1 MAKKL
6 VVLGSKNDVFS
17 FLLEGDEVVKIRLDN
32 KDRKRVVGSI
42 FMGKVKRL
50 ARGMGGVFV
59 DIGLDKEAYLPLK
72 GETLKVG
79 DWILVQGVRD
89 ELGEKGIKLTN
100 RIKIPGKYIVYMPE
114 TQEVKCSS
122 KLSTEDKCRLLDL
135 IKEDLQNEGVILRT
149 ASAGTSKEDILR
161 ELQELRGLYQKL
173 EAKLKGN
180 KKPQLLLEELPQHLG
195 LIKSHWSD
203 LEGIFCNDVLLWYQ
217 ISSFLEG
224 FEPSLLN
231 KLYYVKDAGAL
242 ASSFGIREALKKA
255 LQKRL
260 WLKGGGYIVIEETE
274 AMTVIDVNSG
284 DPCGDTQE
292 ENALRTNL
300 EAVKEIAKQIILRD
314 LGGIIMMDFID
325 MKEQGNK
332 DKVINALKEAIG
344 EDICNVQI
352 YGFTKLGVLEMARRK
367 SGKSLTQLLTED
379 CPYCNGSGKVK
390 GNNLYVLELDLDIE
404 NHGAGF
410 VEVYVPKGRKE
421 AVESYIK
428 TKKMDH
434 IVVIEHENLDYNKYE
449 IRHVR

>member
-6 VVLGSKNDVFS
+6 VVLGLKDDVFS
-17 FLLEGDEVVKIRLDN
+17 FLLEGDEVVKIRLDS
-32 KDRKRVVGSI
+32 KDKKRVVGSV
-42 FMGKVKRL
+42 FLGKVKRL
-50 ARGMGGVFV
+50 AKGMGGVFV

-72 GETLKVG
+72 GEKLKVG
-79 DWILVQGVRD
+79 DWLLVQGVRD

-122 KLSTEDKCRLLDL
+122 KLSTEDKCKLLDF
-135 IKEDLQNEGVILRT
+135 IKEYLQNEGVILRT
-149 ASAGTSKEDILR
+149 ASARASKEDILR
-161 ELQELRGLYQKL
+161 ELQQLRELYQSLK
-173 EAKLKGN
+173 AKLKGN
-180 KKPQLLLEELPQHLG
+180 KKPQLLLEELPQHLE
-195 LIKSHWSD
+195 LIRSHWSD
-203 LEGIFCNDVLLWYQ
+203 LEGILCNDVSLWHQ
-217 ISSFLEG
+217 ISNFLED

-231 KLYYVKDAGAL
+231 KLYYVKDASAL
-242 ASSFGIREALKKA
+242 DSSFGLREALKIA
-255 LQKRL
+255 LRKRL

-300 EAVKEIAKQIILRD
+300 ESVKEIAKQIILRD
-314 LGGIIMMDFID
+314 LGGIIMIDFID

-332 DKVINALKEAIG
+332 NKVINALREALG
-344 EDICNVQI
+344 DDLCNVQI

-367 SGKSLTQLLTED
+367 SGKSLTQMLTED
-379 CPYCNGSGKVK
+379 CPHCNGSGRVK
-390 GNNLYVLELDLDIE
+390 GDNLYVLELDLDIK

-410 VEVYVPKGRKE
+410 VEVYVPKDRKE
-421 AVESYIK
+421 TVESYINA
-428 TKKMDH
+428 KKMDH
-434 IVVIEHENLDYNKYE
+434 VVIIEDENLDYNKYE

>member
-17 FLLEGDEVVKIRLDN
+17 FLLEGDEVVKIRLDS
-32 KDRKRVVGSI
+32 KDKKRVVGSI
-42 FMGKVKRL
+42 FLGKVKRL

-59 DIGLDKEAYLPLK
+59 DIGLDREAYLPLK
-72 GETLKVG
+72 GEELKVG
-79 DWILVQGVRD
+79 DWLLVQGVRD

-149 ASAGTSKEDILR
+149 ASARASKEDILR
-161 ELQELRGLYQKL
+161 ELQQLRGLYQSLK
-173 EAKLKGN
+173 AKLKGN
-180 KKPQLLLEELPQHLG
+180 KKPQLLLEELPQHLE
-195 LIKSHWSD
+195 LIRSHWSD
-203 LEGIFCNDVLLWYQ
+203 LETIFCNDVSLWHQ

-224 FEPSLLN
+224 FERSLLN
-231 KLYYVKDAGAL
+231 KLYYVKDASAL
-242 ASSFGIREALKKA
+242 AVSFGIREVLKRA

-284 DPCGDTQE
+284 DVCGDTQE

-314 LGGIIMMDFID
+314 LGGIIMIDFID

-332 DKVINALKEAIG
+332 DKVINALKEALG
-344 EDICNVQI
+344 EDLCNVQI

-367 SGKSLTQLLTED
+367 SGKSLTQMLTED
-379 CPYCNGSGKVK
+379 CHHCNGSGRVK

-421 AVESYIK
+421 AVKSYIK

-434 IVVIEHENLDYNKYE
+434 VVVIEDENLDYNKYE

>member
-6 VVLGSKNDVFS
+6 VVLGLKDDVFS
-17 FLLEGDEVVKIRLDN
+17 FLLEGDEVVKIRLDS
-32 KDRKRVVGSI
+32 KDKKRVVGSV
-42 FMGKVKRL
+42 FLGKVKRL
-50 ARGMGGVFV
+50 AKGMGGVFV

-72 GETLKVG
+72 GEKLKVG
-79 DWILVQGVRD
+79 DWLLVQGVRD

-122 KLSTEDKCRLLDL
+122 KLSTEDKCKLLDF
-135 IKEDLQNEGVILRT
+135 IKEYLQNEGVILRT
-149 ASAGTSKEDILR
+149 ASARASKEDILR
-161 ELQELRGLYQKL
+161 ELQQLRELYQSLK
-173 EAKLKGN
+173 AKLKGN
-180 KKPQLLLEELPQHLG
+180 KKPQLLLEELPQHLE
-195 LIKSHWSD
+195 LIRSHWSD
-203 LEGIFCNDVLLWYQ
+203 LEGILCNDVSLWHQ
-217 ISSFLEG
+217 ISNFLED

-231 KLYYVKDAGAL
+231 KLYYVKDASAL
-242 ASSFGIREALKKA
+242 DSSFGLREALKIA
-255 LQKRL
+255 LRKRL

-314 LGGIIMMDFID
+314 LGGIIMIDFID

-332 DKVINALKEAIG
+332 DKVINALKEALG
-344 EDICNVQI
+344 EDLCNVQI

-367 SGKSLTQLLTED
+367 SGKSLTQMLTED
-379 CPYCNGSGKVK
+379 CPHCNGSGRVK
-390 GNNLYVLELDLDIE
+390 GDNLYVLELDLDIE
-404 NHGAGF
+404 NRGAGF
-410 VEVYVPKGRKE
+410 VEVYVPKDRKE
-421 AVESYIK
+421 TVESYINA
-428 TKKMDH
+428 KKMDH
-434 IVVIEHENLDYNKYE
+434 VVIIEDENLDYNKYE

>member
-17 FLLEGDEVVKIRLDN
+17 FLLEGDEVVRIRLDS
-32 KDRKRVVGSI
+32 KDRKRVVGSV
-42 FMGKVKRL
+42 FLGKVKRL
-50 ARGMGGVFV
+50 AKGMGGVFV
-59 DIGLDKEAYLPLK
+59 DIGLDKEAYLHLK

-79 DWILVQGVRD
+79 DWLLVQGVRD

-114 TQEVKCSS
+114 TQEIKCSS

-135 IKEDLQNEGVILRT
+135 IKENLQNEGVILRT
-149 ASAGTSKEDILR
+149 ASAMASKEDILR

-173 EAKLKGN
+173 KAKLKDN
-180 KKPQLLLEELPQHLG
+180 KKPQLLLEELPQHLE
-195 LIKSHWSD
+195 LIRSHWSD
-203 LEGIFCNDVLLWYQ
+203 LEAIFCNDVSLWYQ

-231 KLYYVKDAGAL
+231 KLYYVKDASAL
-242 ASSFGIREALKKA
+242 DSSFGLREALKRA

-284 DPCGDTQE
+284 DACGDTQE

-300 EAVKEIAKQIILRD
+300 EAVKEIAKQITLRD
-314 LGGIIMMDFID
+314 LGGIIMIDFID

-332 DKVINALKEAIG
+332 DKVINALKEALG
-344 EDICNVQI
+344 EDLCNVQI
-352 YGFTKLGVLEMARRK
+352 YGFTKLGVLEMARRR
-367 SGKSLTQLLTED
+367 SGKSLTQMLTED
-379 CPYCNGSGKVK
+379 CPHCNGSGRVK
-390 GNNLYVLELDLDIE
+390 GDNLYVLELDLDIE

-410 VEVYVPKGRKE
+410 VEVYVPKGRKGT
-421 AVESYIK
+421 VESYIK
-428 TKKMDH
+428 TKKMEH
-434 IVVIEHENLDYNKYE
+434 VVIIEDENLDYNKYE

>member
-6 VVLGSKNDVFS
+6 VIFGSRNYVFS
-17 FLLEGDEVVKIRLDN
+17 FILEGDEVVKIRLDS
-32 KDRKRVVGSI
+32 KDRKRVVGSV

-59 DIGLDKEAYLPLK
+59 DIGLDREAYLPLK
-72 GETLKVG
+72 GEMLKVG
-79 DWILVQGVRD
+79 DWLLVQGVRD

-114 TQEVKCSS
+114 TREVKCSS
-122 KLSTEDKCRLLDL
+122 KLSTEDKCRFLDL
-135 IKEDLQNEGVILRT
+135 IKKHLQNEGVILRT
-149 ASAGTSKEDILR
+149 ASVGASKEDILR
-161 ELQELRGLYQKL
+161 ELQELRGLYQNL
-173 EAKLKGN
+173 QAKLKSN
-180 KKPQLLLEELPQHLG
+180 KKPQLLLEELPQHLE
-195 LIKSHWSD
+195 LIRCYWSN
-203 LEGIFCNDVLLWYQ
+203 LEGIFCNDVLLWHQ

-224 FEPSLLN
+224 FEPFLLS
-231 KLYYVKDAGAL
+231 KLYYVKDPDAL

-284 DPCGDTQE
+284 DACGDTQE

-300 EAVKEIAKQIILRD
+300 EAVREIAKQIILRD
-314 LGGIIMMDFID
+314 LGGIIMIDFID

-332 DKVINALKEAIG
+332 DKVINALKEALG
-344 EDICNVQI
+344 DDLCNVQI

-379 CPYCNGSGKVK
+379 CPHCNGSGKVK
-390 GNNLYVLELDLDIE
+390 GNNLYIFELSLDMK
-404 NHGAGF
+404 NYGAGF
-410 VEVYVPKGRKE
+410 LEVYVPKGRRE

-428 TKKMDH
+428 AKKMDNVF
-434 IVVIEHENLDYNKYE
+434 ILENENLDYNKYE

>member
-17 FLLEGDEVVKIRLDN
+17 FLLEGDEVVRIRLDS
-32 KDRKRVVGSI
+32 KDRRRVVGSV
-42 FMGKVKRL
+42 FLGKVKRL
-50 ARGMGGVFV
+50 AKGMGGVFV

-72 GETLKVG
+72 GEMLRVG
-79 DWILVQGVRD
+79 DWLLVQGVRD

-122 KLSTEDKCRLLDL
+122 KLSTEDKCKLLDL

-149 ASAGTSKEDILR
+149 ASAMASKEDILR

-173 EAKLKGN
+173 KAKLKGN
-180 KKPQLLLEELPQHLG
+180 KKPQLLLEELPQHLE
-195 LIKSHWSD
+195 LIRSHWSD

-231 KLYYVKDAGAL
+231 KLYYVKDTSAL
-242 ASSFGIREALKKA
+242 AVSFGIREALKKA

-300 EAVKEIAKQIILRD
+300 EAVREIAKQIILRD
-314 LGGIIMMDFID
+314 LGGIIMIDFID

-332 DKVINALKEAIG
+332 DKVINALKEALG
-344 EDICNVQI
+344 EDLCNVQI

-367 SGKSLTQLLTED
+367 SGKSLNQMLTED
-379 CPYCNGSGKVK
+379 CPHCNGSGRVK
-390 GNNLYVLELDLDIE
+390 GDNLYVLELDLDIK
-404 NHGAGF
+404 NHGASF
-410 VEVYVPKGRKE
+410 VEVYVPKDRKG
-421 AVESYIK
+421 AVESYINA
-428 TKKMDH
+428 KKMEH
-434 IVVIEHENLDYNKYE
+434 VVVIEDENLDYNKYE

>member
-6 VVLGSKNDVFS
+6 VVLGLKDDVFS
-17 FLLEGDEVVKIRLDN
+17 FLLEGDEVVKIRLDS
-32 KDRKRVVGSI
+32 KDKKRVVGSV
-42 FMGKVKRL
+42 FLGKVKRL
-50 ARGMGGVFV
+50 AKGMGGVFV

-72 GETLKVG
+72 GEKLKVG
-79 DWILVQGVRD
+79 DWLLVQGVRD

-122 KLSTEDKCRLLDL
+122 KLSTEDKCKLLDF
-135 IKEDLQNEGVILRT
+135 IKEYLQNEGVILRT
-149 ASAGTSKEDILR
+149 ASARASKEDILR
-161 ELQELRGLYQKL
+161 ELQQLRELYQSLK
-173 EAKLKGN
+173 AKLKGN
-180 KKPQLLLEELPQHLG
+180 KKPQLLLEELPQHLE
-195 LIKSHWSD
+195 LIRSHWSD
-203 LEGIFCNDVLLWYQ
+203 LEGILCNDVSLWHQ
-217 ISSFLEG
+217 ISNFLED

-231 KLYYVKDAGAL
+231 KLYYVKDASAL
-242 ASSFGIREALKKA
+242 DSSFGLREALKIA
-255 LQKRL
+255 LRKRL

-314 LGGIIMMDFID
+314 LGGIIMIDFID

-332 DKVINALKEAIG
+332 DKVINALKEALG
-344 EDICNVQI
+344 EDLCNVQI

-367 SGKSLTQLLTED
+367 SGKSLTQMLTED
-379 CPYCNGSGKVK
+379 CPHCNGSGRVK
-390 GNNLYVLELDLDIE
+390 GDNLYVLELDLDIE
-404 NHGAGF
+404 NRGAGF

-421 AVESYIK
+421 TVESYINA
-428 TKKMDH
+428 KKMDH
-434 IVVIEHENLDYNKYE
+434 VVIIEDENLDYNKYE

>member
-6 VVLGSKNDVFS
+6 VVLGLKNDVFS
-17 FLLEGDEVVKIRLDN
+17 FLLEGDEIVKIRLDS

-42 FMGKVKRL
+42 FIGKVKRL
-50 ARGMGGVFV
+50 AKGMGGVFV

-79 DWILVQGVRD
+79 DWVLVQGVRD

-135 IKEDLQNEGVILRT
+135 TKEDLQNEGVILRT
-149 ASAGTSKEDILR
+149 ASVKASKEGILR
-161 ELQELRGLYQKL
+161 ELQELRGLYQNLK
-173 EAKLKGN
+173 AKLKGN

-195 LIKSHWSD
+195 LIRSYWSD

-224 FEPSLLN
+224 FESSLLS

-284 DPCGDTQE
+284 DACGDTQE

-314 LGGIIMMDFID
+314 LGGIIMIDFID

-332 DKVINALKEAIG
+332 DKVINALKEALG
-344 EDICNVQI
+344 EDLCNVQI

-434 IVVIEHENLDYNKYE
+434 VVVIEDENLDYNKYE

>member
-6 VVLGSKNDVFS
+6 VVLGLKNDVFS
-17 FLLEGDEVVKIRLDN
+17 FLLEGDEVVKIRLDSN
-32 KDRKRVVGSI
+32 DKKRVVGSV
-42 FMGKVKRL
+42 FLGKVKRL
-50 ARGMGGVFV
+50 AKGMGGVFV

-72 GETLKVG
+72 GEMLKVG

-100 RIKIPGKYIVYMPE
+100 RIKIPGKYMVYMPE

-122 KLSTEDKCRLLDL
+122 KLSTEDKCKLLDL
-135 IKEDLQNEGVILRT
+135 IKEYLQNEGLILRT
-149 ASAGTSKEDILR
+149 ASAGASKEDILR
-161 ELQELRGLYQKL
+161 ELQQLRGLYQSLK
-173 EAKLKGN
+173 AKLRGN

-195 LIKSHWSD
+195 LIRSHWLD
-203 LEGIFCNDVLLWYQ
+203 LEGIFCNDVSLWHQ
-217 ISSFLEG
+217 ISNFLES
-224 FEPSLLN
+224 FEPFLLN
-231 KLYYVKDAGAL
+231 KLYYVKDASAL
-242 ASSFGIREALKKA
+242 AVSFGLREALKRA

-284 DPCGDTQE
+284 DACGDAQE

-314 LGGIIMMDFID
+314 LGGIIMIDFID

-332 DKVINALKEAIG
+332 DKVINALKEALG
-344 EDICNVQI
+344 EDLCNVQI

-367 SGKSLTQLLTED
+367 SGKSLTQMLTED
-379 CPYCNGSGKVK
+379 CPHCNGYGRVK
-390 GNNLYVLELDLDIE
+390 GDNLYALELDLDIE
-404 NHGAGF
+404 NHCAGF

-421 AVESYIK
+421 AVESYINA
-428 TKKMDH
+428 KKMDNVF
-434 IVVIEHENLDYNKYE
+434 ILENENLDYNKYE
-449 IRHVR
+449 IRYVR

>member
-17 FLLEGDEVVKIRLDN
+17 FLLEGDEVVKIRLDS
-32 KDRKRVVGSI
+32 KDRRRVVGSI
-42 FMGKVKRL
+42 FLGKVKRL

-72 GETLKVG
+72 GEMLKVG
-79 DWILVQGVRD
+79 DWLLVQGVRD

-149 ASAGTSKEDILR
+149 ASAMASKEDILR
-161 ELQELRGLYQKL
+161 ELQQLRGLYQSLK
-173 EAKLKGN
+173 AKLKGN
-180 KKPQLLLEELPQHLG
+180 KKPQLLLEELPQHLE
-195 LIKSHWSD
+195 LIRSHWSD
-203 LEGIFCNDVLLWYQ
+203 LETIFCNDVSLWHQ

-224 FEPSLLN
+224 FERSLLN
-231 KLYYVKDAGAL
+231 KLYYVKDASAL
-242 ASSFGIREALKKA
+242 AVSFGIREALKRA

-300 EAVKEIAKQIILRD
+300 EAVREIARQIILRD
-314 LGGIIMMDFID
+314 LGGIIMIDFID

-332 DKVINALKEAIG
+332 DKVINALKEALG
-344 EDICNVQI
+344 EDLCNVQI

-379 CPYCNGSGKVK
+379 CPYCNGSGRVK
-390 GNNLYVLELDLDIE
+390 GDNLYVLELDLDIE
-404 NHGAGF
+404 NRGAGF
-410 VEVYVPKGRKE
+410 VEVYVPKGRKG

-434 IVVIEHENLDYNKYE
+434 VVIIEDENLDYNKYE

>member
-6 VVLGSKNDVFS
+6 VVLGSRNDVFS
-17 FLLEGDEVVKIRLDN
+17 FLLEGDEVVKIRLDS

-79 DWILVQGVRD
+79 DWLLVQGVRD

-122 KLSTEDKCRLLDL
+122 KLSSEDKCRLLGL

-149 ASAGTSKEDILR
+149 ASARASKEDILR
-161 ELQELRGLYQKL
+161 ELHQLRGLYQNLK
-173 EAKLKGN
+173 AKLKGN
-180 KKPQLLLEELPQHLG
+180 KKPQLLLEELPKHLE
-195 LIKSHWSD
+195 LIRSYWSD

-231 KLYYVKDAGAL
+231 KLYYVKDASAL
-242 ASSFGIREALKKA
+242 AVSFGLREALKKA

-314 LGGIIMMDFID
+314 LGGIIMIDFID

-332 DKVINALKEAIG
+332 DKVINALKEALG
-344 EDICNVQI
+344 EDLCNVQI

-379 CPYCNGSGKVK
+379 CPHCNGSGRVK
-390 GNNLYVLELDLDIE
+390 GDNLYVLELDLDIE
-404 NHGAGF
+404 NRGAGF
-410 VEVYVPKGRKE
+410 VEVYVPKGRKG

-434 IVVIEHENLDYNKYE
+434 VVVIEDEKLDYNKYE

>member
-17 FLLEGDEVVKIRLDN
+17 FLLEGDEIVKIRLDS
-32 KDRKRVVGSI
+32 KDKKRVVGSV
-42 FMGKVKRL
+42 FLGKVKRL
-50 ARGMGGVFV
+50 AKGMGGVFV
-59 DIGLDKEAYLPLK
+59 DIGLDREAYLPLK
-72 GETLKVG
+72 GEELKVG
-79 DWILVQGVRD
+79 DWLLVQGVRD

-122 KLSTEDKCRLLDL
+122 KLSTEDKCRLLGL

-149 ASAGTSKEDILR
+149 ASAGASKEDILR
-161 ELQELRGLYQKL
+161 ELQQLRGLYESLK
-173 EAKLKGN
+173 AKLKGN
-180 KKPQLLLEELPQHLG
+180 KKPQLLLEELPKHLE
-195 LIKSHWSD
+195 LIRSYWSD

-231 KLYYVKDAGAL
+231 KLYYVKDTGTL

-314 LGGIIMMDFID
+314 LGGIIMIDFID

-332 DKVINALKEAIG
+332 DKVINALKEALG
-344 EDICNVQI
+344 EDLCNVQI

-367 SGKSLTQLLTED
+367 SGKSLTQMLTED
-379 CPYCNGSGKVK
+379 CPHCNGSGRVK
-390 GNNLYVLELDLDIE
+390 GDNLYVLELDLDIE

-410 VEVYVPKGRKE
+410 VEVYVPKGRKG
-421 AVESYIK
+421 AVESYINA
-428 TKKMDH
+428 KKMDH
-434 IVVIEHENLDYNKYE
+434 VVVIEDEKLDYNKYE

>member
-17 FLLEGDEVVKIRLDN
+17 FLLEGDEVVKIRLDS
-32 KDRKRVVGSI
+32 KDRKRVVGSV
-42 FMGKVKRL
+42 FLGKVKRL

-72 GETLKVG
+72 GEMLKVG
-79 DWILVQGVRD
+79 DWLLVQGVRD

-122 KLSTEDKCRLLDL
+122 KLSAEDKCRLLGF
-135 IKEDLQNEGVILRT
+135 IKEYLQDEGVILRT
-149 ASAGTSKEDILR
+149 ASAKASKEDILR
-161 ELQELRGLYQKL
+161 ELQQLRGLYENLK
-173 EAKLKGN
+173 AKLKGN

-195 LIKSHWSD
+195 LIRSHWSD
-203 LEGIFCNDVLLWYQ
+203 LEGIFCNDVSLWHQ

-231 KLYYVKDAGAL
+231 KLYYVKDTSAL
-242 ASSFGIREALKKA
+242 AAFLGLREALKKA

-284 DPCGDTQE
+284 DACGDTQE

-314 LGGIIMMDFID
+314 LGGIIMIDFID

-332 DKVINALKEAIG
+332 DKVINALKEALG
-344 EDICNVQI
+344 EDLCNVQI

-379 CPYCNGSGKVK
+379 CPHCNGSGRVK
-390 GNNLYVLELDLDIE
+390 GGNLYVLELDLDIE

-428 TKKMDH
+428 AKKMDNVF
-434 IVVIEHENLDYNKYE
+434 ILENENLDYNKYE

>member
-332 DKVINALKEAIG
+332 DKVINALKEALG
-344 EDICNVQI
+344 EDLCNVQI

-379 CPYCNGSGKVK
+379 CPYCNGSGRVK
-390 GNNLYVLELDLDIE
+390 GDNLYVLELDLDIE

-421 AVESYIK
+421 AVESHIK

>member
-1 MAKKL
+1 
-6 VVLGSKNDVFS
+6 
-17 FLLEGDEVVKIRLDN
+17 
-32 KDRKRVVGSI
+32 
-42 FMGKVKRL
+42 
-50 ARGMGGVFV
+50 
-59 DIGLDKEAYLPLK
+59 
-72 GETLKVG
+72 
-79 DWILVQGVRD
+79 LVQGVRD

-122 KLSTEDKCRLLDL
+122 KLSTEDKCRLLGL

-149 ASAGTSKEDILR
+149 ASVKASKEDILR

-173 EAKLKGN
+173 KAKLKGN
-180 KKPQLLLEELPQHLG
+180 KKPQLLLEELPKHLE
-195 LIKSHWSD
+195 LIRSYWAD
-203 LEGIFCNDVLLWYQ
+203 LEGIFCNDVLLWHQ

-314 LGGIIMMDFID
+314 LGGIIMIDFID

-332 DKVINALKEAIG
+332 DKVINALKEALG
-344 EDICNVQI
+344 EDLCNVQI

-379 CPYCNGSGKVK
+379 CPHCNGSGRVK
-390 GNNLYVLELDLDIE
+390 GDNLYVLELDLDIE
-404 NHGAGF
+404 NRGAGF
-410 VEVYVPKGRKE
+410 VEVYVPKGRKG

-428 TKKMDH
+428 AKKMDH
-434 IVVIEHENLDYNKYE
+434 VVVIEDEKLDYNKYE

>member
-6 VVLGSKNDVFS
+6 VVLGLKNDVIS
-17 FLLEGDEVVKIRLDN
+17 FLLEGDDVVKIRPDS
-32 KDRKRVVGSI
+32 KDRKRVVGSV
-42 FMGKVKRL
+42 FLGKVKRL

-72 GETLKVG
+72 GEMLKVG
-79 DWILVQGVRD
+79 DSLLVQGVRD

-122 KLSTEDKCRLLDL
+122 KISTEDKCRLLDL
-135 IKEDLQNEGVILRT
+135 IKKDLQNEGVILRT
-149 ASAGTSKEDILR
+149 ASATASKEDILR
-161 ELQELRGLYQKL
+161 ELQQLRGLYQSLK
-173 EAKLKGN
+173 AKLRGN

-195 LIKSHWSD
+195 LIRSHWSD
-203 LEGIFCNDVLLWYQ
+203 LEGIFCNDVSLWHQ

-231 KLYYVKDAGAL
+231 KLYYVKDASAL
-242 ASSFGIREALKKA
+242 AVSFGLREALKRA

-314 LGGIIMMDFID
+314 LGGIIMIDFID
-325 MKEQGNK
+325 MKEQSNK
-332 DKVINALKEAIG
+332 DKVINALKEALG
-344 EDICNVQI
+344 EDLCNVQI
-352 YGFTKLGVLEMARRK
+352 YGFTKLGVLEMTRRK

-379 CPYCNGSGKVK
+379 CPHCDGSGRVK
-390 GNNLYVLELDLDIE
+390 GNNLYAFELHLDIE
-404 NHGAGF
+404 NYGAGF
-410 VEVYVPKGRKE
+410 VEVYVPKDRKE
-421 AVESYIK
+421 AIESYIK
-428 TKKMDH
+428 SKKMYH
-434 IVVIEHENLDYNKYE
+434 VVVIEDENLDYNKYE

>member
-17 FLLEGDEVVKIRLDN
+17 FLLEGDEVVKIRLDS

-42 FMGKVKRL
+42 FIGKVKRL

-59 DIGLDKEAYLPLK
+59 DIGLDREAYLPLK

-122 KLSTEDKCRLLDL
+122 KLSTEDKCKLLDL

-149 ASAGTSKEDILR
+149 ASVKASKEDILR
-161 ELQELRGLYQKL
+161 ELQQLRGLYQKL
-173 EAKLKGN
+173 KAKLKGN
-180 KKPQLLLEELPQHLG
+180 KKPQLLLEELPQHLE
-195 LIKSHWSD
+195 LIRSYWSD
-203 LEGIFCNDVLLWYQ
+203 LEGILCNDVLLWYQ

-224 FEPSLLN
+224 FESSLLS
-231 KLYYVKDAGAL
+231 KLYYVKDTGAL
-242 ASSFGIREALKKA
+242 ASSFGIREALKRA

-284 DPCGDTQE
+284 DACGDTQE

-300 EAVKEIAKQIILRD
+300 EAVREIARQIILRD
-314 LGGIIMMDFID
+314 LGGIIMIDFID

-332 DKVINALKEAIG
+332 DKVINALKEALG
-344 EDICNVQI
+344 EDLCNVQI

-379 CPYCNGSGKVK
+379 CPHCNGSGRVK
-390 GNNLYVLELDLDIE
+390 GDNLYVLELDLDIK

-410 VEVYVPKGRKE
+410 VEVYVPKGRKG

-434 IVVIEHENLDYNKYE
+434 VVVIEDENLDYNKYE

>member
-17 FLLEGDEVVKIRLDN
+17 FLLEGDEIVKIRLDS

-42 FMGKVKRL
+42 FIGKVKRL
-50 ARGMGGVFV
+50 AKGMGGVFV

-79 DWILVQGVRD
+79 DWVLVQGVRD

-114 TQEVKCSS
+114 SQEVKCSS
-122 KLSTEDKCRLLDL
+122 KLSNEDKCRLLDL

-149 ASAGTSKEDILR
+149 ASAGASKEDILR

-173 EAKLKGN
+173 KAKLKGN

-195 LIKSHWSD
+195 LIRSHWSD

-231 KLYYVKDAGAL
+231 KLYYVKDTSAL

-274 AMTVIDVNSG
+274 AMNVIDVNSG

-314 LGGIIMMDFID
+314 LGGIIMIDFID

-332 DKVINALKEAIG
+332 DKVINALKEALG
-344 EDICNVQI
+344 EDLCNVQI

-367 SGKSLTQLLTED
+367 SGKSLTQMLTED
-379 CPYCNGSGKVK
+379 CLHCNGSGRVK
-390 GNNLYVLELDLDIE
+390 GDNLYVLELDLDIK

-410 VEVYVPKGRKE
+410 VEVYVPKGRKG
-421 AVESYIK
+421 AVESYINA
-428 TKKMDH
+428 KKMDH
-434 IVVIEHENLDYNKYE
+434 VVVIEHENLDYNKYE

>member
-17 FLLEGDEVVKIRLDN
+17 FLLEGDEVVKIRLDS
-32 KDRKRVVGSI
+32 KDKKRVVGSI
-42 FMGKVKRL
+42 FLGKAKRL

-59 DIGLDKEAYLPLK
+59 DIGLDREAYLPLK
-72 GETLKVG
+72 GEELKVG
-79 DWILVQGVRD
+79 DWLLVQGVRD

-149 ASAGTSKEDILR
+149 ASARASKEDILR
-161 ELQELRGLYQKL
+161 ELQQLRGLYENLK
-173 EAKLKGN
+173 AKLKGN
-180 KKPQLLLEELPQHLG
+180 KKPQLLLEELPQHLE
-195 LIKSHWSD
+195 LVRSHWSD
-203 LEGIFCNDVLLWYQ
+203 LEAIFCNDVSLWHQ

-224 FEPSLLN
+224 FERSLLN
-231 KLYYVKDAGAL
+231 KLYYVKDASAL
-242 ASSFGIREALKKA
+242 AVSFGIREALKRA

-284 DPCGDTQE
+284 DACGDTQE

-314 LGGIIMMDFID
+314 LGGIIMIDFID
-325 MKEQGNK
+325 MKEQDNK
-332 DKVINALKEAIG
+332 DKVINALKEALG
-344 EDICNVQI
+344 ENLCNVQI

-379 CPYCNGSGKVK
+379 CPHCNGSGRVK

-421 AVESYIK
+421 AVKSYIK
-428 TKKMDH
+428 AKKMDH
-434 IVVIEHENLDYNKYE
+434 VIVIEDENLDYNKYE

>member
-6 VVLGSKNDVFS
+6 VVLGLKNDVFS
-17 FLLEGDEVVKIRLDN
+17 FLLEGDGVVKIRLDN
-32 KDRKRVVGSI
+32 KDRKRVVGSV
-42 FMGKVKRL
+42 FLGKVKRL

-72 GETLKVG
+72 GEMLKVG

-122 KLSTEDKCRLLDL
+122 KLSTEDKCRLLGF
-135 IKEDLQNEGVILRT
+135 IKEYPQDEGVILRT
-149 ASAGTSKEDILR
+149 ASAKASKEDILR
-161 ELQELRGLYQKL
+161 ELQQLRGLYQNLK
-173 EAKLKGN
+173 AKLKGN

-195 LIKSHWSD
+195 LIRSHWSD
-203 LEGIFCNDVLLWYQ
+203 LEGIFCNDVSLWHQ

-231 KLYYVKDAGAL
+231 KLYYVKDASAL
-242 ASSFGIREALKKA
+242 AVSFGLREALKIA

-274 AMTVIDVNSG
+274 AMIVIDVNSG

-300 EAVKEIAKQIILRD
+300 EAAKEIAKQIVLRD
-314 LGGIIMMDFID
+314 LGGIIMIDFID

-332 DKVINALKEAIG
+332 NKVINALREALG
-344 EDICNVQI
+344 EDLCNVQI

-367 SGKSLTQLLTED
+367 SGKSLTQMLTED
-379 CPYCNGSGKVK
+379 CPHCNGSGRVK
-390 GNNLYVLELDLDIE
+390 GDNLYILELDLDIE

-421 AVESYIK
+421 AVESYIDA
-428 TKKMDH
+428 KKMDH
-434 IVVIEHENLDYNKYE
+434 VVVIEHENLDYNKYE

>member
-6 VVLGSKNDVFS
+6 VVLGLKNDVFS
-17 FLLEGDEVVKIRLDN
+17 FLLEGDEVVKIRLDS
-32 KDRKRVVGSI
+32 KDRRRVVGSV
-42 FMGKVKRL
+42 FLGKVKRL
-50 ARGMGGVFV
+50 AKGMGGVFV
-59 DIGLDKEAYLPLK
+59 DIGLDREAYLPLK
-72 GETLKVG
+72 GEELKVG
-79 DWILVQGVRD
+79 DWLFVQGVRD

-122 KLSTEDKCRLLDL
+122 KLSTEDKCRLLGL

-149 ASAGTSKEDILR
+149 ASARASKEDILR
-161 ELQELRGLYQKL
+161 ELQQLRGLYQNLK
-173 EAKLKGN
+173 AKLKGS
-180 KKPQLLLEELPQHLG
+180 KKPQLLLEELPQHLE
-195 LIKSHWSD
+195 LIRSYWSD
-203 LEGIFCNDVLLWYQ
+203 LEGILCNDVLLWHQ

-231 KLYYVKDAGAL
+231 KLYYVKDTGTL
-242 ASSFGIREALKKA
+242 ASSFGIREALKRA

-300 EAVKEIAKQIILRD
+300 EAVKEIARQIILRD
-314 LGGIIMMDFID
+314 LGGIIMIDFID

-332 DKVINALKEAIG
+332 DKVINALKEALG
-344 EDICNVQI
+344 EDLCNVQI

-367 SGKSLTQLLTED
+367 SGKSLTQMLTED
-379 CPYCNGSGKVK
+379 CPYCNGSGRVK
-390 GNNLYVLELDLDIE
+390 GDNLYVLELDLDIE
-404 NHGAGF
+404 NRGAGF
-410 VEVYVPKGRKE
+410 VEVYVPKGRKG
-421 AVESYIK
+421 AVESYINA
-428 TKKMDH
+428 KKMDH
-434 IVVIEHENLDYNKYE
+434 VVVIEDEKLDYNKYE

>member
-6 VVLGSKNDVFS
+6 VVLGLKNDVFS
-17 FLLEGDEVVKIRLDN
+17 FLLEGDEVVKIRLDS
-32 KDRKRVVGSI
+32 KDRKRVVGSV
-42 FMGKVKRL
+42 FLGKVKRL

-149 ASAGTSKEDILR
+149 ASARASKEDILR
-161 ELQELRGLYQKL
+161 ELQQLRGLYQSLK
-173 EAKLKGN
+173 AKLKGN
-180 KKPQLLLEELPQHLG
+180 KKPQLLLEELPQHLE
-195 LIKSHWSD
+195 LIRSHWSD

-231 KLYYVKDAGAL
+231 KLYYVKDTSAL
-242 ASSFGIREALKKA
+242 AVSFGIREALKKA

-300 EAVKEIAKQIILRD
+300 EAVREIAKQIILRD
-314 LGGIIMMDFID
+314 LGGIIMIDFID

-332 DKVINALKEAIG
+332 DKVINALKEALG
-344 EDICNVQI
+344 EDLCNVQI

-367 SGKSLTQLLTED
+367 SGKSLNQMLTED
-379 CPYCNGSGKVK
+379 CPHCNGSGRVK
-390 GNNLYVLELDLDIE
+390 GDNLYVLELDLDIK
-404 NHGAGF
+404 NHGASF
-410 VEVYVPKGRKE
+410 VEVYVPKDRKG
-421 AVESYIK
+421 AVESYINA
-428 TKKMDH
+428 KKMEH
-434 IVVIEHENLDYNKYE
+434 VVVIEDENLDYNKYE

>member
-6 VVLGSKNDVFS
+6 VVLGSRNDVFS
-17 FLLEGDEVVKIRLDN
+17 FLLEGDEVVKIRLDS

-79 DWILVQGVRD
+79 DWLLVQGVRD

-122 KLSTEDKCRLLDL
+122 KLSSEDKCRLLGL

-149 ASAGTSKEDILR
+149 ASARASKEDILR
-161 ELQELRGLYQKL
+161 ELHQLRGLYQNLK
-173 EAKLKGN
+173 AKLKGN
-180 KKPQLLLEELPQHLG
+180 KKPQLLLEELPKHLE
-195 LIKSHWSD
+195 LIRSYWSD

-231 KLYYVKDAGAL
+231 KLYYVKDASAL
-242 ASSFGIREALKKA
+242 AVSFGLREALKKA

-314 LGGIIMMDFID
+314 LGGIIMIDFID

-332 DKVINALKEAIG
+332 DKVINALKEALG
-344 EDICNVQI
+344 EDLCNVQI

-379 CPYCNGSGKVK
+379 CPHCNGSGRVK
-390 GNNLYVLELDLDIE
+390 GDNLYVLELDLDIE
-404 NHGAGF
+404 NRGAGF
-410 VEVYVPKGRKE
+410 VEVYVPKGRKG

-434 IVVIEHENLDYNKYE
+434 VVVIEDEKLDYNK
-449 IRHVR
+449 I

>member
-6 VVLGSKNDVFS
+6 VVLGLKNDVFS
-17 FLLEGDEVVKIRLDN
+17 FLLEGDEVVKIRLDS
-32 KDRKRVVGSI
+32 KDRKRVVGSV
-42 FMGKVKRL
+42 FLGKVKRL
-50 ARGMGGVFV
+50 AKGMGGVFV
-59 DIGLDKEAYLPLK
+59 DIGLDREAYLPLK

-79 DWILVQGVRD
+79 DWLLVQGVRD

-122 KLSTEDKCRLLDL
+122 KLSTEDKCRLLGL

-149 ASAGTSKEDILR
+149 ASVKASKEDILR
-161 ELQELRGLYQKL
+161 ELQQLRGLYQNLK
-173 EAKLKGN
+173 AKLKGN
-180 KKPQLLLEELPQHLG
+180 KKPQLLLEELPQHLE
-195 LIKSHWSD
+195 LIRSYWSD
-203 LEGIFCNDVLLWYQ
+203 LEGILCNDVLLWYQ

-231 KLYYVKDAGAL
+231 KLYYVKDTGTL
-242 ASSFGIREALKKA
+242 ASSFGIREALKRA

-300 EAVKEIAKQIILRD
+300 EAVKEIARQIILRD
-314 LGGIIMMDFID
+314 LGGIIMIDFID

-332 DKVINALKEAIG
+332 DKVINALKEALG
-344 EDICNVQI
+344 EDLCNVQI

-367 SGKSLTQLLTED
+367 SGKSLTQMLTED
-379 CPYCNGSGKVK
+379 CPHCNGSGRVK
-390 GNNLYVLELDLDIE
+390 GDNLYILELDLDIE
-404 NHGAGF
+404 NRGAGF
-410 VEVYVPKGRKE
+410 VEVYVPKGRKG
-421 AVESYIK
+421 AVESYINA
-428 TKKMDH
+428 KKMDH
-434 IVVIEHENLDYNKYE
+434 VVVIEDEKLDYNKYE

>member
-6 VVLGSKNDVFS
+6 VVLGLKNDVFS
-17 FLLEGDEVVKIRLDN
+17 FLSEGDEVVKIRLDS
-32 KDRKRVVGSI
+32 KDKKRVVGSI
-42 FMGKVKRL
+42 FLGKVKRL

-79 DWILVQGVRD
+79 DWLLVQGVRD

-149 ASAGTSKEDILR
+149 ASARASKEDILR
-161 ELQELRGLYQKL
+161 ELQQLRGLYQSL
-173 EAKLKGN
+173 RAELRGN

-195 LIKSHWSD
+195 LIRSHWSD
-203 LEGIFCNDVLLWYQ
+203 LEGIFCNDVSLWHQ

-231 KLYYVKDAGAL
+231 KLYYVKDACAL
-242 ASSFGIREALKKA
+242 AVSFGLREALKRA

-284 DPCGDTQE
+284 DACGDTQE

-314 LGGIIMMDFID
+314 LGGIIMIDFID

-332 DKVINALKEAIG
+332 DKVINALKEALG
-344 EDICNVQI
+344 EDLCNVQI

-367 SGKSLTQLLTED
+367 SGKSLTQMLTED
-379 CPYCNGSGKVK
+379 CPHCNGSGRVK
-390 GNNLYVLELDLDIE
+390 GDNLYVLELDLDIE

-410 VEVYVPKGRKE
+410 VEVCVPKGRKG
-421 AVESYIK
+421 AVESYINA
-428 TKKMDH
+428 KKMDNVS
-434 IVVIEHENLDYNKYE
+434 ILENENLDYNKYE
-449 IRHVR
+449 IRYVR

>member
-17 FLLEGDEVVKIRLDN
+17 FLLEGDDVVKIRLDS
-32 KDRKRVVGSI
+32 KDKKRVVGSI
-42 FMGKVKRL
+42 FLGKVKRL
-50 ARGMGGVFV
+50 AKGMGGVFV
-59 DIGLDKEAYLPLK
+59 DIGLDREAYLPLK
-72 GETLKVG
+72 GEELKVG
-79 DWILVQGVRD
+79 DWLFVQGVRD

-122 KLSTEDKCRLLDL
+122 KLSTEDKCRLLGL

-149 ASAGTSKEDILR
+149 ASARASKEDILR
-161 ELQELRGLYQKL
+161 ELQQLRGLYQNLK
-173 EAKLKGN
+173 AKLKGS
-180 KKPQLLLEELPQHLG
+180 KKPQLLLEELPQHLE
-195 LIKSHWSD
+195 LIRSYWSD
-203 LEGIFCNDVLLWYQ
+203 LEGILCNDVLLWHQ

-231 KLYYVKDAGAL
+231 KLYYVKDTGTL

-300 EAVKEIAKQIILRD
+300 EAVKEIARQIILRD
-314 LGGIIMMDFID
+314 LGGIIMIDFID

-332 DKVINALKEAIG
+332 DKVINALKEALG
-344 EDICNVQI
+344 EDLCNVQI

-367 SGKSLTQLLTED
+367 SGKSLTQMLTED
-379 CPYCNGSGKVK
+379 CPYCNGSGRVK
-390 GNNLYVLELDLDIE
+390 GDNLYVLELDLDIE
-404 NHGAGF
+404 NRGAGF
-410 VEVYVPKGRKE
+410 VEVYVPKGRKG
-421 AVESYIK
+421 AVESYINDK
-428 TKKMDH
+428 
-434 IVVIEHENLDYNKYE
+434 ENGS
-449 IRHVR
+449 RSCHRG

>member
-6 VVLGSKNDVFS
+6 VVLGLKNDVFS
-17 FLLEGDEVVKIRLDN
+17 FLSEGDDVVKIRLDS
-32 KDRKRVVGSI
+32 KDRKRVVGSV
-42 FMGKVKRL
+42 FLGKVKRL
-50 ARGMGGVFV
+50 AKGMGGVFV
-59 DIGLDKEAYLPLK
+59 DIGLDREAYLPLK

-79 DWILVQGVRD
+79 DWLLVQGVRD
-89 ELGEKGIKLTN
+89 ELGEKGIKLTK

-122 KLSTEDKCRLLDL
+122 KLSTEDKCKLLDL
-135 IKEDLQNEGVILRT
+135 IKEDIQSEGVILRT
-149 ASAGTSKEDILR
+149 ASVKASKEDILR

-173 EAKLKGN
+173 KAKLKGN

-195 LIKSHWSD
+195 LIRSHWSD
-203 LEGIFCNDVLLWYQ
+203 LEGILCNDVLLWHQ
-217 ISSFLEG
+217 ISNFLEG

-231 KLYYVKDAGAL
+231 KLYYVKDTGAL
-242 ASSFGIREALKKA
+242 ASSFGIREALKRA

-300 EAVKEIAKQIILRD
+300 EAVREIARQIILRD
-314 LGGIIMMDFID
+314 LGGIIMIDFID

-332 DKVINALKEAIG
+332 DKVINALKEALG
-344 EDICNVQI
+344 EDLCNVQI

-379 CPYCNGSGKVK
+379 CPHCNGSGRVK
-390 GNNLYVLELDLDIE
+390 GDNLYVLELDLDIK

-410 VEVYVPKGRKE
+410 VEVYVPKGRKG

-434 IVVIEHENLDYNKYE
+434 VVVIEDENLDYNKYE

>member
-6 VVLGSKNDVFS
+6 VVLGLKNDVFS
-17 FLLEGDEVVKIRLDN
+17 FLLEGDEVVKIRLDS
-32 KDRKRVVGSI
+32 KDKKRVVGSI
-42 FMGKVKRL
+42 FLGKVKRL

-72 GETLKVG
+72 GEMLKVG
-79 DWILVQGVRD
+79 DWLLVQGVRD

-100 RIKIPGKYIVYMPE
+100 RIKIPGKYIVYMPG

-122 KLSTEDKCRLLDL
+122 KLSTEDKCKLLDL

-149 ASAGTSKEDILR
+149 ASAKASKEDILR
-161 ELQELRGLYQKL
+161 ELQQLRGLYENLK
-173 EAKLKGN
+173 AKLKGN
-180 KKPQLLLEELPQHLG
+180 KKPQLLLEELPQYLG
-195 LIKSHWSD
+195 LIRSYWSD
-203 LEGIFCNDVLLWYQ
+203 LEVIFCNDVSLWQQ
-217 ISSFLEG
+217 ISSFLDG

-231 KLYYVKDAGAL
+231 KLYYVKDASAL
-242 ASSFGIREALKKA
+242 TSSFGLREALKRA

-284 DPCGDTQE
+284 DACGDTQE

-314 LGGIIMMDFID
+314 LGGIIMIDFID

-332 DKVINALKEAIG
+332 DKVINALKEALG
-344 EDICNVQI
+344 EDLCNVQI

-379 CPYCNGSGKVK
+379 CPHCSGSGRVK
-390 GNNLYVLELDLDIE
+390 GDNLYVLELDLDIE

-410 VEVYVPKGRKE
+410 VEVYVPKGRKG

-428 TKKMDH
+428 AKKMDNVF
-434 IVVIEHENLDYNKYE
+434 ILENENLDYNKYE

>member
-6 VVLGSKNDVFS
+6 VVLGLKNDVFS
-17 FLLEGDEVVKIRLDN
+17 FLLEGDEVVKIRLDS
-32 KDRKRVVGSI
+32 KDRRRVVGSV
-42 FMGKVKRL
+42 FLGKVKRL
-50 ARGMGGVFV
+50 AKGMGGVFV

-72 GETLKVG
+72 GEMLKVG

-135 IKEDLQNEGVILRT
+135 IKEYLQNEGVILRT
-149 ASAGTSKEDILR
+149 ASARASKEDILR
-161 ELQELRGLYQKL
+161 ELQQLRELYQSLK
-173 EAKLKGN
+173 AKLKGN
-180 KKPQLLLEELPQHLG
+180 KKPQLLLEELPQHLE
-195 LIKSHWSD
+195 LIRSHWSD
-203 LEGIFCNDVLLWYQ
+203 LEGILCNDVSLWHQ
-217 ISSFLEG
+217 ISNFLED

-231 KLYYVKDAGAL
+231 KLYYVKDASAL
-242 ASSFGIREALKKA
+242 DSSFGLREALKIA
-255 LQKRL
+255 LRKRL

-300 EAVKEIAKQIILRD
+300 ESVKEIAKQIILRD
-314 LGGIIMMDFID
+314 LGGIIMIDFID

-332 DKVINALKEAIG
+332 NKVINALREALG
-344 EDICNVQI
+344 DDLCNVQI

-367 SGKSLTQLLTED
+367 SGKSLTQMLTED
-379 CPYCNGSGKVK
+379 CPHCNGSGRVK
-390 GNNLYVLELDLDIE
+390 GDNLYVLELDLDIK
-404 NHGAGF
+404 NRGAGF
-410 VEVYVPKGRKE
+410 VEVYVPKDRKGE
-421 AVESYIK
+421 VESYINA
-428 TKKMDH
+428 KKMDH
-434 IVVIEHENLDYNKYE
+434 VVVIEDEDLDYNKYE

>member
-17 FLLEGDEVVKIRLDN
+17 FLLEGDEVVKIRLDS

-42 FMGKVKRL
+42 FLGKVKRL

-59 DIGLDKEAYLPLK
+59 DIGLDREAYLPLK
-72 GETLKVG
+72 GEELKVG
-79 DWILVQGVRD
+79 DWLLVQGVRD

-122 KLSTEDKCRLLDL
+122 KLSTEDKCRLLGL

-149 ASAGTSKEDILR
+149 ASVKASKEDILR

-173 EAKLKGN
+173 NAKLKGN
-180 KKPQLLLEELPQHLG
+180 KKPQLLLEELPKHLE
-195 LIKSHWSD
+195 LIRSYWSD
-203 LEGIFCNDVLLWYQ
+203 LEGIFCNDVLLWHQ

-224 FEPSLLN
+224 FERSLLN
-231 KLYYVKDAGAL
+231 KLYYVKDTGTL

-314 LGGIIMMDFID
+314 LGGIIMIDFID
-325 MKEQGNK
+325 MKEQVNK
-332 DKVINALKEAIG
+332 DKVINALKEALG
-344 EDICNVQI
+344 EDLCNVQI

-379 CPYCNGSGKVK
+379 CPHCNGSGRVK
-390 GNNLYVLELDLDIE
+390 GDNLYVLELDLDIE

-410 VEVYVPKGRKE
+410 VEVYVPKGRKG

-434 IVVIEHENLDYNKYE
+434 VIVIEDENLDYNKYE

>member
-17 FLLEGDEVVKIRLDN
+17 FLLEGDEIVKIRLDS
-32 KDRKRVVGSI
+32 KDRKRVVGSVFI
-42 FMGKVKRL
+42 GKVKRL
-50 ARGMGGVFV
+50 AKGMGGVFV

-72 GETLKVG
+72 GEELKVG
-79 DWILVQGVRD
+79 DWLLVQGVRD

-122 KLSTEDKCRLLDL
+122 KLSTEDKCKLLDL

-149 ASAGTSKEDILR
+149 ASVKASKEDILR
-161 ELQELRGLYQKL
+161 ELQELRGLYQNLK
-173 EAKLKGN
+173 AKLKGN

-195 LIKSHWSD
+195 LIRSYWSD

-231 KLYYVKDAGAL
+231 KLYYVKDASAL
-242 ASSFGIREALKKA
+242 ASSFGIREALKRA

-284 DPCGDTQE
+284 DACGDTQE
-292 ENALRTNL
+292 ENALRTNM
-300 EAVKEIAKQIILRD
+300 EAVKEIAKQIVLRD
-314 LGGIIMMDFID
+314 LGGIIMIDFID

-332 DKVINALKEAIG
+332 DKVINALKEALG

-367 SGKSLTQLLTED
+367 SGKSLTQMLTED
-379 CPYCNGSGKVK
+379 CPHCNGSGKVK
-390 GNNLYVLELDLDIE
+390 GDNLYVLELDLDIE

-410 VEVYVPKGRKE
+410 VEVYVPKGRKG
-421 AVESYIK
+421 AVEGYINA
-428 TKKMDH
+428 KKMDH
-434 IVVIEHENLDYNKYE
+434 VVVIEHENLDYNKYE